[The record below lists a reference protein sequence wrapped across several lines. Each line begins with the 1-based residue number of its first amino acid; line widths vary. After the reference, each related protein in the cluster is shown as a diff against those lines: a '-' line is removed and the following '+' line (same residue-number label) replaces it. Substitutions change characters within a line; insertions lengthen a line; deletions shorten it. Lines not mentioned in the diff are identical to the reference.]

1 MTDAKNSFTARV
13 AARSLT
19 ALVPKQTM
27 KNIIKLTVV
36 VAALAGVS
44 IATAGKG
51 EHHEAF
57 EEIMKKGFKGK
68 TSLVGKATAG
78 TASDAEIKQ
87 LQGMLKQL
95 ATLKPPRGEMG
106 SWKEKTAAL
115 IKAGDLVAKHDQGA
129 AAALKK
135 ASNCKACHSQHK
147 PD

>member
-1 MTDAKNSFTARV
+1 
-13 AARSLT
+13 
-19 ALVPKQTM
+19 M

-36 VAALAGVS
+36 AAALAGVS
-44 IATAGKG
+44 IASAGKG

-68 TSLVGKATAG
+68 TSLVGKATEG

-95 ATLKPPRGEMG
+95 AGLKPPRGEMA

-115 IKAGDLVAKHDQGA
+115 IKAGDLLAKNGKA
-129 AAALKK
+129 GGAALKK
-135 ASNCKACHSQHK
+135 ASNCKACHSVHK
-147 PD
+147 PE